1 MQGLVRGTRD
11 WWGEPGIGGGKTED
25 AVEVVSPSDQYHQAI
40 RTRVAQESGHSRGM
54 KFDALHKRT
63 RCQESPI
70 RVV

>member
-1 MQGLVRGTRD
+1 VGGTRD
-11 WWGEPGIGGGKTED
+11 WWGEPWIGRGKANN
-25 AVEVVSPSDQYHQAI
+25 AVEVVSPSDKYQPVI
-40 RTRVAQESGHSRGM
+40 RTRVALESGISGGM